1 MRASSPPHSALDLFG
16 ATCSLL
22 LISTSSRSLRTREAE
37 AAVGPVP
44 AVSRARGAPPT
55 LVLKL
60 LRAWVSLN
68 GLSGWGPTK
77 GRCAGSRT
85 EAASSS
91 SSATLPAV
99 LRPPPHKLLCASSFA
114 QALLRSFD
122 AVVNRL
128 QAALDA
134 TDAAAASLLRDHA
147 ALDDGNT
154 QLGAR
159 LDRALASNL
168 VWAIVLI
175 QAHAEKSKVKCQES
189 RPSKAL
195 NGCKQPLILREL
207 TMDFQWVQGT
217 IDSEGTDRGHVEG
230 G

>member
-1 MRASSPPHSALDLFG
+1 MRASSPPHSAPDLFG
-16 ATCSLL
+16 PTCSLL
-22 LISTSSRSLRTREAE
+22 LISTSSRSLRAREAD

-44 AVSRARGAPPT
+44 AVSRARGAPPA

-77 GRCAGSRT
+77 GRCAGR
-85 EAASSS
+85 
-91 SSATLPAV
+91 
-99 LRPPPHKLLCASSFA
+99 LLCASSFA

-122 AVVNRL
+122 AVVNHL

-154 QLGAR
+154 RLGAR
-159 LDRALASNL
+159 LDRTLASNL
-168 VWAIVLI
+168 IVLI

-189 RPSKAL
+189 QPSKAF

>member
-1 MRASSPPHSALDLFG
+1 M
-16 ATCSLL
+16 
-22 LISTSSRSLRTREAE
+22 
-37 AAVGPVP
+37 
-44 AVSRARGAPPT
+44 
-55 LVLKL
+55 
-60 LRAWVSLN
+60 
-68 GLSGWGPTK
+68 
-77 GRCAGSRT
+77 
-85 EAASSS
+85 
-91 SSATLPAV
+91 
-99 LRPPPHKLLCASSFA
+99 
-114 QALLRSFD
+114 LRSFD

-128 QAALDA
+128 HAALDA
-134 TDAAAASLLRDHA
+134 TDAAAASLLKDHA

-168 VWAIVLI
+168 IVLI

-189 RPSKAL
+189 RPSKAF

>member
-1 MRASSPPHSALDLFG
+1 MGCQGGAQPRDGALAGSPFH
-16 ATCSLL
+16 
-22 LISTSSRSLRTREAE
+22 RSLVHQTR
-37 AAVGPVP
+37 
-44 AVSRARGAPPT
+44 RAFSSVHCA
-55 LVLKL
+55 
-60 LRAWVSLN
+60 LRSKN
-68 GLSGWGPTK
+68 P
-77 GRCAGSRT
+77 SRT

-99 LRPPPHKLLCASSFA
+99 LRPPPHRLLCASSFA

-122 AVVNRL
+122 AVVNHL

-154 QLGAR
+154 RLGAR
-159 LDRALASNL
+159 LDRTLASNL
-168 VWAIVLI
+168 IVLI

-189 RPSKAL
+189 QPSKAF